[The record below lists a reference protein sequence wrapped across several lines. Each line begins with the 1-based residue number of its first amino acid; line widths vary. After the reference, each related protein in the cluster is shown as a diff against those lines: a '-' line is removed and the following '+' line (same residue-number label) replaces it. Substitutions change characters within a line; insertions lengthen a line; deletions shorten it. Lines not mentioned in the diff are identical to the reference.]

1 MASAAQTNVVTARMQ
16 LLLVSERIDDAGYLR
31 NLLER
36 NGDGH
41 VNLQHALNSDAALE
55 CMRHTTFDLLL
66 CNFTPGEGTAL
77 RLMRDLRREGARV
90 PVVFL
95 SDHVDEVASDAA
107 IRAGASG
114 FVQKSKLD
122 HASLTRNVQYAI
134 DLYCKE
140 RQRQRAEDM
149 LRKIS
154 RAVER
159 SADLVI
165 ITDRS
170 GVIEYVNPAFE
181 SLTGYS
187 RKEAVGRTPR
197 ILKSGQQSASLYRE
211 LWETILAGE
220 VFRGVLVNRKKN
232 GEVFYAEKTITPL
245 RDHSGKITHFISND
259 RDISER
265 RRLEAQLH
273 SSQRMD
279 AVGKLAGGVAHDFN
293 NLLMVI
299 SANAEMTLESLA
311 AEHPLRKHV
320 LEIQSASRRAA
331 ELTRQLL
338 AFGRK
343 QVQALQLLD
352 LNQVIQE
359 INKMLPRLIGE
370 DIELKFV
377 PGEQLGMIKADPVQ
391 LEQIVMNLAANAR
404 DAMPR
409 GGKLTVE
416 TSAVHLDEIY
426 LRRHSMVPAGDYV
439 LLTVSDTGAGISPQ
453 HINHIFEPFYSTKEE
468 GKGTGLGLATVY
480 GIVKQSGGYIWVY
493 SEPKLGTTFKIYLPR
508 LNAKGVPFPPPA
520 LPEPVP
526 TGCETILLV
535 EDEVAVRSST
545 RDFLRSIGYI
555 VLEAGNGQEALELA
569 RNYPNGIDLL
579 VSDVVMPG
587 ISGAQLASAL
597 LAERPQTK
605 VFFVSGYAESTV
617 LRHGDVD
624 VTARFM
630 QKPFSLKSMARKL
643 REVLESQS
651 ASPAPVR
658 AAAASG

>member
-1 MASAAQTNVVTARMQ
+1 MASAAQADVASAQMQ
-16 LLLVSERIDDAGYLR
+16 LLLVSESSEDARYLR
-31 NLLER
+31 NLLQR
-36 NGDGH
+36 NGDGN
-41 VNLQHALNSDAALE
+41 VSLQHAMNCDAALE

-77 RLMRDLRREGARV
+77 RLMRDLRRDGARV

-95 SDHVDEVASDAA
+95 SDHVDEVACDAA
-107 IRAGASG
+107 IRAGATG

-122 HASLTRNVQYAI
+122 HTSLTRNVQYAI

-149 LRKIS
+149 LRKVS
-154 RAVER
+154 RAVEH
-159 SADLVI
+159 SADLVM
-165 ITDRS
+165 ITDRA
-170 GVIEYVNPAFE
+170 GVIEYVNPSFE

-187 RKEAVGRTPR
+187 RKEAIGRTPR
-197 ILKSGQQSASLYRE
+197 ILKSGQQPPALYQE
-211 LWETILAGE
+211 LWETVLAGE
-220 VFRGVLVNRKKN
+220 VFRGILVNRKKN
-232 GEVFYAEKTITPL
+232 GELFYAEKTITPL
-245 RDHSGKITHFISND
+245 RDTAGKITHFISND
-259 RDISER
+259 RDITER

-299 SANAEMTLESLA
+299 SANAEMTLEALA
-311 AEHPLRKHV
+311 LEHPFRKHV

-352 LNQVIQE
+352 LNHVIQE

-370 DIELKFV
+370 DIELKFF
-377 PGEQLGMIKADPVQ
+377 PGDQLGMVKADPVQ

-409 GGKLTVE
+409 GGKLTME
-416 TSAVHLDEIY
+416 TSAVHLDETY
-426 LRRHSMVPAGDYV
+426 LRRHSMVPEGDYV
-439 LLTVSDTGAGISPQ
+439 LLSVSDTGDGISPQ
-453 HINHIFEPFYSTKEE
+453 HINHIFEPFYSTKSE
-468 GKGTGLGLATVY
+468 GQGTGLGLATVY
-480 GIVKQSGGYIWVY
+480 GIVKQSGGYVWVY

-508 LNAKGVPFPPPA
+508 LNAKGAPFPPPA
-520 LPEPVP
+520 PLVSIP
-526 TGCETILLV
+526 GGSETILLV
-535 EDEVAVRSST
+535 EDEAAVRSST
-545 RDFLRSIGYI
+545 RDFLRGIGYI

-569 RNYPNGIDLL
+569 RNYPNSIHLL
-579 VSDVVMPG
+579 MSDVVMPG
-587 ISGAQLASAL
+587 ISGSQLASAL
-597 LAERPQTK
+597 VAERPDTK
-605 VFFVSGYAESTV
+605 VFFVSGYAESTI

-624 VTARFM
+624 VSNRFL
-630 QKPFSLKSMARKL
+630 QKPYSLKTMAHKL
-643 REVLESQS
+643 REVLETKS
-651 ASPAPVR
+651 ASSLSAR
-658 AAAASG
+658 AAVAP